1 MPATTAALDAR
12 TAVGYFTKR
21 VSQMTDTPPEIERMV
36 RDKIMA
42 RSGEERFIIGAQMFD
57 SAREMVKASL
67 PRELSQTEQRRL
79 LFKRIYG
86 KEIESG

>member
-1 MPATTAALDAR
+1 
-12 TAVGYFTKR
+12 
-21 VSQMTDTPPEIERMV
+21 MTDTSPEIEQMT

-42 RSGEERFIIGAQMFD
+42 RSGEERFIMGAQMFD

-67 PRELSQTEQRRL
+67 PQDLPEPEQRRQ

-86 KEIESG
+86 EELGVR